1 MKINF
6 NTLPVG
12 SLPYEDI
19 QLCKQM
25 MLRLFEKVP
34 FLPELPLMDPN
45 DNLLQRTIDN
55 IPSFKFVD
63 NKLIIDDRDY
73 DKLMQFV
80 MHIDKMLTSGSFDV
94 KEYGFDT
101 QFMFMH
107 TKILKRLKPKTT
119 IVNLMGPFTLANSIF
134 NKNAAS
140 ILLDKT
146 YRQFI
151 FDTVLVK
158 ALWSIHKV
166 KEASPETV
174 PLIMFDEKLLF
185 KFGTLKR
192 TNESITKETL
202 TTLFSRLFAKVK
214 KEGALVGVQ
223 AFEKCNW
230 QLIFESGNVDIISF
244 DAYNNPSNLNI
255 LAQSVNAYLAK
266 GGLINWGI
274 IPVMNENAIRSLN
287 ITTLQK
293 RFEST
298 IDALSKEGVSM
309 DLLLR
314 NSTVSVQ
321 GDLSKHPIIFAE
333 KAIMMASQLGA
344 KLPAKN

>member
-25 MLRLFEKVP
+25 MLRLFENIP
-34 FLPELPLMDPN
+34 FLPELPLMDCN
-45 DNLLQRTIDN
+45 DNLFQRTITN
-55 IPSFKFVD
+55 IPCFKIVD
-63 NKLIIDDRDY
+63 NKIIIDENNY

-80 MHIDKMLTSGSFDV
+80 MHMDKMFTSGSYDV
-94 KEYGFDT
+94 SEFGFDT
-101 QFMFMH
+101 QFLFMY
-107 TKILKRLKPKTT
+107 KEILKRLKPKTT
-119 IVNLMGPFTLANSIF
+119 IINLIGPFTLANSIF
-134 NKNAAS
+134 NKNAS
-140 ILLDKT
+140 VLLTDKT
-146 YRQFI
+146 YRKFMYY
-151 FDTVLVK
+151 TVLVK
-158 ALWSIHKV
+158 ALWAISMIKQ
-166 KEASPETV
+166 ASPDTV
-174 PLIMFDEKLLF
+174 PLIMLDERLLF

-192 TNESITKETL
+192 ANESITKETV
-202 TTLFSRLFAKVK
+202 TTLFSRLFAKLK

-230 QLIFESGNVDIISF
+230 QLIFESENVDIISF

-255 LAQSVNAYLAK
+255 LASNVNTFLAK
-266 GGLINWGI
+266 GGFINWGI

-287 ITTLQK
+287 ITTIQK
-293 RFEST
+293 RFEAT
-298 IDALSKEGVSM
+298 LEALADEGVSM
-309 DLLLR
+309 DLLHK

-333 KAIMMASQLGA
+333 KAIMMATQLGSRLQP
-344 KLPAKN
+344 KS